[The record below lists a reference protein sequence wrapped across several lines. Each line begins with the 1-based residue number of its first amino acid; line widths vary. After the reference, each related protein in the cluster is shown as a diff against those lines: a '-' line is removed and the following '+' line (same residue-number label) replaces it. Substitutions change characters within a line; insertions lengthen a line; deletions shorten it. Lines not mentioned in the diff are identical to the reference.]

1 MAFSFNYDVVK
12 SAPTVAKFLRA
23 THQNTF
29 IMGPI
34 GSGKSVGCCVKIFLI
49 AMNQAPAKDGV
60 RHTRFTI
67 VRNTRDQLND
77 TTLKTWQKWFPDG
90 NLGRYKISDRTY
102 IFDFI
107 PADKIPVKAE
117 VMFRALDDAADV
129 AKVLS
134 MEVTA
139 AWLNE
144 CREIPREIV
153 ENLGKRCGRYPDDEM
168 RPDDIPK
175 DKWPT
180 FYGLFGDTNA
190 PEQDSYWES
199 VFEHLPVDEDDE
211 ESILECET
219 FKQPSGDS
227 PEAENVEHLPGG
239 QVKYYAREGRSEE
252 WFRTMVQVQYARSIK
267 GKPVY
272 DKSFKP
278 DRHISKVPLK
288 VHAHLP
294 VIIGLDTAR
303 KPAAVFQQMTL
314 DGRILTQH
322 ETYAF
327 DTGAEIF
334 IARYLRPIINNF
346 YPNHALVFVIDP
358 AGNRQNET
366 DDNTWF
372 KALKKAFKG
381 HTVKP
386 AITNDPVTRITATD
400 DVFRTWP
407 EGEPMNIIDP
417 CCKYLIQ
424 GLRGKYRYVRI
435 KGTDN
440 KFSDKPDKNAWSHT
454 VEAKQYADLFLTSK
468 YYRPEDYLRATY
480 NPLTQQTRYKPA
492 DSYTGY

>member
-1 MAFSFNYDVVK
+1 MAFSFKYT
-12 SAPTVAKFLRA
+12 APPTVSKFLKC
-23 THQNTF
+23 TDQNSF

-49 AMNQAPAKDGV
+49 ALNQAPAKDGI

-90 NLGRYKISDRTY
+90 NLGKYLVSTRTY
-102 IFDFI
+102 TFDFV
-107 PADKIPVKAE
+107 PPDKIPVKAE

-168 RPDDIPK
+168 RPDDVPK
-175 DKWPT
+175 EQWPT

-199 VFEHLPVDEDDE
+199 VFEHLPIDEDDE
-211 ESILECET
+211 DSVLDCST
-219 FKQPSGDS
+219 FIQPGGDS
-227 PEAENVEHLPGG
+227 PQAENVEHLPGG
-239 QVKYYAREGRSEE
+239 QAKYYAREGRSEE

-272 DKSFKP
+272 EKSFKP
-278 DRHISKVPLK
+278 ERHVSTVPLK
-288 VHAHLP
+288 VYSNLP

-303 KPAAVFQQMTL
+303 KPAAVFEQMTL

-327 DTGAEIF
+327 DMGAKLF
-334 IARYLRPIINNF
+334 IARHLRPIINNF
-346 YPNHALVFVIDP
+346 YPASALVFVIDP

-372 KALKKAFKG
+372 KELKKSFKG
-381 HTVKP
+381 HHVKC
-386 AITNDPVTRITATD
+386 AITNDPITRINATD
-400 DVFRTWP
+400 DILRTWP
-407 EGEPMNIIDP
+407 DGEPMNLIDP

-424 GLRGKYRYVRI
+424 GMRGKYRYVRV

-440 KFSDKPDKNAWSHT
+440 KFSDKPDKNPWSHT

-468 YYRPEDYLRATY
+468 YYRAEDYVRATH
-480 NPLTQQTRYKPA
+480 NPLSNTTKFTPA